1 MSAAIVAMASV
12 FSMIIKGDLPGR
24 FVWRDEQAVVF
35 LTINP
40 ITPGHVLVVP
50 VEEVDHWEAIEHG
63 LFDHLTDVA
72 RTLGQAL
79 KAGFDAPR
87 AGLMIAGLEVPHL
100 HLHVFPAYT
109 LEDFSFAKA
118 DPDPD
123 PAALDAAAET
133 IRQTLRDMGHGEYVP
148 E

>member
-1 MSAAIVAMASV
+1 MSVAIVAMASV

-40 ITPGHVLVVP
+40 ITRATSWWCPSRRSITGQ
-50 VEEVDHWEAIEHG
+50 AIEHG
-63 LFDHLTDVA
+63 LFDHLTDGPA
-72 RTLGQAL
+72 PLGQAFE
-79 KAGFDAPR
+79 AGFDAPAR
-87 AGLMIAGLEVPHL
+87 RPHDCRPRGTAPALARVPG
-100 HLHVFPAYT
+100 VRSRTSP
-109 LEDFSFAKA
+109 FAKA

-133 IRQTLRDMGHGEYVP
+133 IRQTLRDMGHGVRP

>member
-1 MSAAIVAMASV
+1 M
-12 FSMIIKGDLPGR
+12 
-24 FVWRDEQAVVF
+24 
-35 LTINP
+35 
-40 ITPGHVLVVP
+40 
-50 VEEVDHWEAIEHG
+50 
-63 LFDHLTDVA
+63 A

>member
-1 MSAAIVAMASV
+1 MNQTV
-12 FSMIIKGDLPGR
+12 FSRIINGELPCAKVYEDGH
-24 FVWRDEQAVVF
+24 VF
-35 LTINP
+35 AFMDAGQVN
-40 ITPGHVLVVP
+40 PGHVLVVP